1 MYERT
6 SFLALRPGT
15 VYHLDGT
22 PNNVEPDWS
31 EFHRT
36 MARIYR
42 FGGRSPYSV
51 LDHALAVRHA
61 LVLLEASPMAIHH
74 GFFHDHHE
82 SLVGDVPY
90 PIGRALGSAW
100 VTLEKSAEE
109 YTRRWFD
116 WSALTSDDAKLVHDV
131 DVSATYVE
139 AILAG
144 VAMETCPW
152 VATYIAGNQ
161 AWWATVAPLLR
172 EGYSMA
178 GHDRIADL
186 MSAERHLTAIPRV
199 VSS

>member
-1 MYERT
+1 MNRT
-6 SFLALRPGT
+6 LFLALSPGK

-22 PNNVEPDWS
+22 PNLTEPDWPDV
-31 EFHRT
+31 HRT
-36 MARIYR
+36 LARTTR
-42 FGGRSPYSV
+42 FGGRSPWSV
-51 LDHALAVRHA
+51 LSHALAVRHA
-61 LVLLEASPMAIHH
+61 LVLLEASPMAVHH

-82 SLVGDVPY
+82 ALVGDVPY

-116 WSALTSDDAKLVHDV
+116 WSALTADDAQLVHDV
-131 DVSATYVE
+131 DVAATYVE
-139 AILAG
+139 ALMAG
-144 VAMETCPW
+144 VAKETCPW